1 MANYTRLPDQAG
13 LTEKRNKYKQMKKV
27 FIITGANRGLGEGFV
42 DVLTKKE
49 DYFVISISRSASE
62 EQKTYSPTIFYL
74 LKADLSDNNFGEK
87 ITVLKDLIGTQD
99 VYFINN
105 ASVIEPIAKIE
116 DLKDEA
122 IDKTI
127 SINVKSTMLIMQ
139 YLLRHFNDNKLSF
152 VNISSGAADRAI
164 SNWSLYC
171 SSKAFIKMFF
181 SVAKNEYE
189 QHRFFNIDPG
199 VMDTNMQKRIRNSD
213 FPDVQDFLNLE
224 EERKLKLPKAVAL
237 EILNTVL

>member
-1 MANYTRLPDQAG
+1 
-13 LTEKRNKYKQMKKV
+13 MKKV
-27 FIITGANRGLGEGFV
+27 FIITGANRGLGQAFIDILV
-42 DVLTKKE
+42 KNE
-49 DYFVISISRSASE
+49 DCFVISISRSASE
-62 EQKTYSPTIFYL
+62 EQKTYSSVNFYL
-74 LKADLSDNNFGEK
+74 LKADLTDNSIGEK
-87 ITVLKDLIGTQD
+87 ITVLKDLIANQE

-116 DLKDEA
+116 DLNEDA
-122 IDKTI
+122 IDKTLL
-127 SINVKSTMLIMQ
+127 INVKSTMLIMQ
-139 YLLRHFNDNKLSF
+139 YLLRHFSNNKLSF

-199 VMDTNMQKRIRNSD
+199 VMDTNMQKSIRDSN
-213 FPDVQDFLNLE
+213 FPDVSDFQNLE
-224 EERKLKLPKAVAL
+224 KEGRLKSPIDVAL
-237 EILNTVL
+237 EILNTIS